1 MSEKEVEDF
10 SVDQLLTVATN
21 KQAFE
26 GWKSEKE
33 REEIEKQK

>member
-1 MSEKEVEDF
+1 MSENEIRDY
-10 SVDQLLTVATN
+10 SISTLMTIAAN

-26 GWKSEKE
+26 GWKAEKE

>member
-1 MSEKEVEDF
+1 MSENEIRDY
-10 SVDQLLTVATN
+10 SIDTLLMISAN

-33 REEIEKQK
+33 REEIEKKK